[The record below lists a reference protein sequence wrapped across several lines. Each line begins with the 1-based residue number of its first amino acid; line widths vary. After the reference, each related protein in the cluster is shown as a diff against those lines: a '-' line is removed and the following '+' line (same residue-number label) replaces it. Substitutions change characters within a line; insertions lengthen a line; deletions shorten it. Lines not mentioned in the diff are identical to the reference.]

1 MVISDLSCQGILC
14 TDPDFLFKLTL
25 NVLCT
30 KHEIDKKN
38 AFEMIGLKPM
48 PRKKA
53 NTFITLASVEL
64 QKETNW
70 KELLPARVDKNNFIC
85 EACYEENPKTISKCT

>member
-1 MVISDLSCQGILC
+1 
-14 TDPDFLFKLTL
+14 
-25 NVLCT
+25 
-30 KHEIDKKN
+30 
-38 AFEMIGLKPM
+38 MIGLKTM

-70 KELLPARVDKNNFIC
+70 KELLPDENKFTN
-85 EACYEENPKTISKCT
+85 EACYEEKPKTISKCS

>member
-1 MVISDLSCQGILC
+1 
-14 TDPDFLFKLTL
+14 
-25 NVLCT
+25 
-30 KHEIDKKN
+30 
-38 AFEMIGLKPM
+38 MIGLKPM

-70 KELLPARVDKNNFIC
+70 KELLPTRVEKNKFIC
-85 EACYEENPKTISKCT
+85 EACYEEKSKTISKCREPNPLSICA

>member
-1 MVISDLSCQGILC
+1 MIINLYSFALIL
-14 TDPDFLFKLTL
+14 TFYL
-25 NVLCT
+25 NLPSTYCAQ

-53 NTFITLASVEL
+53 NNTFITLASVEL

-70 KELLPARVDKNNFIC
+70 KELLPARVDKNKFIC
-85 EACYEENPKTISKCT
+85 EASYEENPKTISKCS

>member
-1 MVISDLSCQGILC
+1 
-14 TDPDFLFKLTL
+14 
-25 NVLCT
+25 
-30 KHEIDKKN
+30 
-38 AFEMIGLKPM
+38 MIGLKPM

-70 KELLPARVDKNNFIC
+70 KELLPDRVDENKFIC
-85 EACYEENPKTISKCT
+85 ETCYEEKPKTISK

>member
-1 MVISDLSCQGILC
+1 M
-14 TDPDFLFKLTL
+14 FLAAQ
-25 NVLCT
+25 

-70 KELLPARVDKNNFIC
+70 KELLPARVDENKLIC
-85 EACYEENPKTISKCT
+85 EACYEEKPKTISKCSLTFLTIF